1 MMERIDIAPPHRE
14 PFGNPAPLGLLGL
27 AIACFALFP
36 VSFSHEITTMTLK
49 TATVYAL
56 LFGACCQLL
65 AGLMDFANR
74 NTFGG
79 AIFTTFSFLW
89 MKNGWEFYSLS
100 KGFVPD
106 PHITFAVDIMLLV
119 IFVVLAYGFGHFSLT
134 LFLFLVDIDLLY
146 VCKIIDHATHS
157 HIMAVPIGVLTGL
170 LGLIALWL
178 AFGAL
183 LNPVAGRELFRQ
195 MAPLFSGKKKVY
207 FDFSLR
213 NAIFAVLYDHWKAH
227 AFLPMSREE
236 LEKKL
241 QEKAPGR
248 VIKPDLFYLMEYGA
262 LVLTHGGDETEIKD
276 VRLSAKGIDIYEQL
290 ILGKYEF

>member
-36 VSFSHEITTMTLK
+36 VSFSHQVTPMTLK
-49 TATVYAL
+49 TAAVYAI

-89 MKNGWEFYSLS
+89 MKNGWEFHSLS
-100 KGFVPD
+100 KGVIPD
-106 PHITFAVDIMLLV
+106 PHITYAVDVALLV

-146 VCKIIDHATHS
+146 VCKIIDHATGS
-157 HIMAVPIGVLTGL
+157 HMMAIPIGVLTGL

-195 MAPLFSGKKKVY
+195 MAPLFSGKKRQY

-213 NAIFAVLYDHWKAH
+213 NAIFAILYEHWKAH
-227 AFLPMSREE
+227 AFLPLSVEE
-236 LEKKL
+236 LENKL
-241 QEKAPGR
+241 REKAPGR
-248 VIKPDLFYLMEYGA
+248 TIIPDLFYLMEYGA
-262 LVLTHGGDETEIKD
+262 LVMTMGEDKAHIQD

-290 ILGKYEF
+290 ILRKYEF